1 MDFKALIF
9 FGALLID
16 SCISFDQGG
25 HGGRELDRGGH
36 GTRETYQGGHDGD
49 HGRYLGGYYDIDDYV
64 AVGPPPQIVLDY
76 QGGHGGRQLDQ
87 GGHGG
92 RQLDQG
98 GHGGRKLDQ
107 GGHGTRETYQGGH
120 DGDHGRYLGGYYD
133 IDDYVAVGPPPQ
145 IVLDYQGGHGG
156 RQLDQGGH
164 GGRQL
169 DQGGHGGHRLH
180 GRGRIPE
187 CPE

>member
-76 QGGHGGRQLDQ
+76 
-87 GGHGG
+87 
-92 RQLDQG
+92 QG